1 MKTLLRQFFYAAS
14 LILIGI
20 LCTVVLAYKVLL
32 DHFPDLKPWHQVELN
47 DDFHADA
54 GVSSLSEYL
63 AVEDLAFSELD
74 RKILDHIK
82 PQDRFRFN
90 RFSRGSLSDP
100 AAVQPNWNRTFVF
113 NTAKPHGGALL
124 LHGLSD
130 SPYSMRSVGEFL
142 QHNGWLVIGMR
153 LPEHGTAP
161 GSLRNFNRNDARAV
175 TRIGMRYL
183 RQQLGNERPLVIVGF
198 STGAA
203 LATDYALA
211 AHADPNLPRVDGL
224 VFMSPAFAV
233 TPIAA
238 LAVWQARIGELFG
251 IDKLAWQIVTPEF
264 DPYKYNSFAVRAGD
278 QIYRL
283 TEEVNQQLEAIG
295 QGKAIDG
302 FPPTLVFQS
311 VADATVQPSAVVTRL
326 LDRLTANGSALV
338 LYDVNRRSD
347 IEPLYIANVGAWVQD
362 KLSTPTKYK
371 VTLLTNRR
379 TGGKQVSAVTR
390 NPDASETVDE
400 KLDLA
405 WPLSVYAISHV
416 AIPFPPD
423 DPVYGADNNADS
435 KQLHIGGIELRG
447 ENDVLAIPGP
457 MLTRLRYN
465 PFYSYQ
471 SRRVGEFMQQII
483 ANQSRSGAGRAAR
496 GTVN

>member
-1 MKTLLRQFFYAAS
+1 MKKLFRHVLYAAS
-14 LILIGI
+14 LILVGM

-32 DHFPDLKPWHQVELN
+32 DHLPELKPWHRVELAE
-47 DDFHADA
+47 DFHAGT
-54 GVSSLSEYL
+54 GVNSLSDYL
-63 AVEDLAFSELD
+63 TVEDRAFSEFG
-74 RKILDHIK
+74 RKILDHIE

-100 AAVQPNWNRTFVF
+100 AVVQPNWNRTFVL
-113 NTAKPHGGALL
+113 NTTEPRGGVLL

-142 QHNGWLVIGMR
+142 NRSGWLVVGMR
-153 LPEHGTAP
+153 LPDHGTAP
-161 GSLRNFNRNDARAV
+161 GSLRNFDRNDARGMIH
-175 TRIGMRYL
+175 IGMRHL
-183 RQQLGNERPLVIVGF
+183 RQQLGNERPLVIVGY

-203 LATDYALA
+203 LATDYTLA
-211 AHADPNLPRVDGL
+211 ARSNPALPRVDGL
-224 VFMSPAFAV
+224 IFMSPAFAV

-238 LAVWQARIGELFG
+238 LAVWQARIGEAFG
-251 IDKLAWQIVTPEF
+251 ISKLAWQTVTPEF

-278 QIYRL
+278 QVYRL
-283 TEEVNQQLEAIG
+283 TEEVNQQLETIRKG
-295 QGKAIDG
+295 QTIDG

-311 VADATVQPSAVVTRL
+311 VADATVQPSSVVTRL
-326 LDRLTANGSALV
+326 LDRLTENGSALV

-362 KLSTPTKYK
+362 KLSVPTRYK
-371 VTLLTNRR
+371 VTLLSNRR
-379 TGGKQVSAVTR
+379 SGSNRVEAITR
-390 NPDASETVDE
+390 NPDTTEVVRE
-400 KLDLA
+400 HLDAA
-405 WPLSVYAISHV
+405 WPPSVYAISHV

-423 DPVYGADNNADS
+423 DPVYGNRDNTDS

-447 ENDVLAIPGP
+447 ENNVLAIPGS

-471 SRRVGEFMQQII
+471 SGRIGEFMKQI
-483 ANQSRSGAGRAAR
+483 AARRTRSGTVRPAT
-496 GTVN
+496 GTRK